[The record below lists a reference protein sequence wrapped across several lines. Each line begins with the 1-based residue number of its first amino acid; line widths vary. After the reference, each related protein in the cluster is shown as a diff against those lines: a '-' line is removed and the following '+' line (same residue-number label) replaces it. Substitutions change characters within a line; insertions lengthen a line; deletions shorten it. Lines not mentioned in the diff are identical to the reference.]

1 MKNILKRKV
10 VEHKPIRDAYGRM
23 TGETHEVTNYEWSL
37 ARIITL
43 AAVAVVVLIL
53 LFSCITTVP
62 TGYTGI
68 LTTFGRVED
77 RTMNAGV
84 HLIAPWQRIVK
95 LDNRTQKVEI
105 NAQAFSS
112 DIQQVDLK
120 MSINFCIDQTTA
132 QNLYRTVGKQ
142 YYDTIL
148 YPRILENTKAIF
160 AKYSAEELVSH
171 RQSLSGEIQ
180 ELLATDASKYGIQVI
195 NFSVEDID
203 FTDAFTNAVEAK
215 QVAAQ
220 NKLTAETQQAQK
232 TMEQEQVAKR
242 RIIDANAAAE
252 EAKIQAEADLEVTKI
267 QADAAEYA
275 GLKEAAKNKAISE
288 WLTDTLIQYYYIQAW
303 DGKLPTTMFGS
314 GTETSVMF
322 PMGE

>member
-1 MKNILKRKV
+1 MKSLFYRKV
-10 VEHKPIRDAYGRM
+10 TRRDYNGKEYVE
-23 TGETHEVTNYEWSL
+23 YEPS
-37 ARIITL
+37 IVKIVSFV
-43 AAVAVVVLIL
+43 AAIMLVLIL
-53 LFSCITTVP
+53 LLSCISSVP

-68 LTTFGRVED
+68 LTTFGKVED
-77 RTMNAGV
+77 KTMGAGV
-84 HLIAPWQRIVK
+84 HFIAPWQRIVK
-95 LDNRTQKVEI
+95 LDNRTQKVDI
-105 NAQAFSS
+105 SSQAFSA
-112 DIQQVDLK
+112 DIQQVDLA
-120 MSINFCIDQTTA
+120 MSVNYCIDQSTA
-132 QNLYRTVGKQ
+132 HNLYKTVGKQ
-142 YYDTIL
+142 YYDTVL
-148 YPRILENTKAIF
+148 YPRILENTKAVI
-160 AKYSAEELVSH
+160 AKYTAEELVSN

-180 ELLATDASKYGIQVI
+180 ERLSVDASRYGITII

-232 TMEQEQVAKR
+232 TMEQEQIAKR

-288 WLTDTLIQYYYIQAW
+288 WLTKELLSYYYVQQW
-303 DGKLPTTMFGS
+303 DGKLPTYLMNGDTDLLL
-314 GTETSVMF
+314 SV
-322 PMGE
+322 GD